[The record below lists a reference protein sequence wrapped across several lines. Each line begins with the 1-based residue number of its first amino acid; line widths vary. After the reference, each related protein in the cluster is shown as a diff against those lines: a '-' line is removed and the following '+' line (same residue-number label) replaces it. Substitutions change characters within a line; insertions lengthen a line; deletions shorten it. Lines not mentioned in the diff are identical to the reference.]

1 MATNSLNFTKEFIE
15 KIIPPK
21 AEKDGNGKII
31 CPKIV
36 QHVYVDTKEKGLV
49 LNVSYLGTKSFFLS
63 KTINGTAYKI
73 RLGSFPNKLH
83 PLPDDISVAEARTK
97 AAELKN
103 QLVKGINPTLSKIQ
117 ELQEEKQEQQEMT
130 FKEFF
135 DNKYIEDYA
144 KHQIKRW
151 KNVVADIDRQAHHLY
166 TKKLSTINRDDV
178 QKIFN
183 DLTKD
188 GKKIMAN
195 KCVQRFKGI
204 FNRAVECKILANNP
218 ITAIKKHPEKSRD
231 RYLLPEEKERFLEAL
246 KEEPQIIQDVI
257 LMHLYSAAR
266 RSNVLAMC
274 WDNINLTDETWDI
287 PGIETKN
294 GESHLLPL
302 SKQAMEILKARNEQR
317 DPQCPWVF
325 PSDHDSK
332 SGHLEDPKR
341 AWNRIREKAGL
352 KDFKLHDL
360 RRTMGSWMA
369 IAGASQYVIGKA
381 LNHKSPKSTLIY
393 ARLTID
399 PVREFMNK
407 ANNIFDKNT
416 TDTNNIIK

>member
-1 MATNSLNFTKEFIE
+1 MATNSLNFTKEIIE

-31 CPKIV
+31 RPKIV

-83 PLPDDISVAEARTK
+83 PLPDDISVAEVRIK

-103 QLVKGINPTLSKIQ
+103 QLVKGINPTLPETQ
-117 ELQEEKQEQQEMT
+117 ELKEEKQEQQEMT

-135 DNKYIEDYA
+135 DTKYIEDYA
-144 KHQIKRW
+144 KHQIKLW
-151 KNVVADIDRQAHHLY
+151 KNVVADIDRQAKHLY
-166 TKKLSTINRDDV
+166 TRKLSTINRDDV

-183 DLTKD
+183 DLTKE
-188 GKKIMAN
+188 GKKNMAN
-195 KCVQRFKGI
+195 KCVQRFIGI
-204 FNRAVECKILANNP
+204 FNRAVEWGILANNP
-218 ITAIKKHPEKSRD
+218 ITGIKKHLEKSRD
-231 RYLLPEEKERFLEAL
+231 RYLLAEEKEHFLEVV
-246 KEEPQIIQDVI
+246 KEEPQIIEDVI
-257 LMHLYSAAR
+257 FMHLYTAAR
-266 RSNVLAMC
+266 KSDILSMQ
-274 WDNINLTDETWDI
+274 WDNINLIDETWYV
-287 PGIETKN
+287 PNPKKGVPY
-294 GESHLLPL
+294 LVPL
-302 SKQAMEILKARNEQR
+302 TKQAMEILKARYEQR

-341 AWNRIREKAGL
+341 AWIKIRKKAGL

-381 LNHKSPKSTLIY
+381 LNHTCHRSTSIY
-393 ARLTID
+393 ARLSID
-399 PVREFMNK
+399 PVREFMEK